1 MFGNSLTY
9 SSGWIRLIVV
19 SWERKQQELEQFTRR
34 ENAAWVLSLS
44 LCNTCRSLYFN
55 TRVTTKCDHFET

>member
-9 SSGWIRLIVV
+9 SSGWIRLIMV

-34 ENAAWVLSLS
+34 ENAA
-44 LCNTCRSLYFN
+44 
-55 TRVTTKCDHFET
+55 

>member
-34 ENAAWVLSLS
+34 ENVAEVLSLS

-55 TRVTTKCDHFET
+55 TRVATKCDHFKT